1 MKDCLTSGIDT
12 VMSWTWFK
20 DMLQQVVT
28 WFKDMLQQVVTYVV
42 SQAICVPFIKE
53 PFQDL
58 AHPLGGYA
66 LKNAMNLRIT
76 INGREEEAEIGGWFL
91 QPLDYI
97 GGNLPIDNNEQFVK
111 NQQDGF
117 LIQEN
122 QTVIL
127 YLHGNAETRAQYHR
141 RALYILFQK
150 MGYHVLAID
159 YRGYG
164 DSSKV
169 TPSQTTMVED
179 ANSAFNWLEEN
190 SHPSANIFIWGHS
203 LGTGVTSK
211 LAHVLTHSSRLS
223 GIFLEAPFN
232 RMLDEVHTFRLSRL
246 LPWIGLDIA
255 ETLSLADLLFD
266 STHWLQNVKIPILIM
281 HAEDDQV
288 IPFHLA
294 SKLYDDLKR
303 AGGNV
308 QFHSF
313 SSEQRLR
320 HSGIFQAKNPT
331 TLSDIVT
338 AFVEKIVQS

>member
-1 MKDCLTSGIDT
+1 MC
-12 VMSWTWFK
+12 WTWFK
-20 DMLQQVVT
+20 NMLQQI
-28 WFKDMLQQVVTYVV
+28 VTYVV
-42 SQAICVPFIKE
+42 SQAICIPFIKK

-58 AHPLGGYA
+58 AHPLRGYA
-66 LKNAMNLRIT
+66 LKNAMNLRIS
-76 INGREEEAEIGGWFL
+76 GRDEEAEIGAWFL
-91 QPLDYI
+91 QPLDYN
-97 GGNLPIDNNEQFVK
+97 GSNLAMDNDEQFV
-111 NQQDGF
+111 QQDGF
-117 LIQEN
+117 LIKEN

-127 YLHGNAETRAQYHR
+127 YLHGNSETRAQYHR

-164 DSSKV
+164 DSSK
-169 TPSQTTMVED
+169 TTLSQTSMVED
-179 ANSAFNWLEEN
+179 ANSAFKWLEEN
-190 SHPSANIFIWGHS
+190 SHPSTNIFIWGHS

-211 LAHVLTHSSRLS
+211 LAHVLTQAESTSSKLS

-232 RMLDEVHTFRLSRL
+232 RMLDEVQTFRLSRL

-255 ETLSLADLLFD
+255 ETLRQADMLFD
-266 STHWLQNVKIPILIM
+266 STHWLENVKIPILIM
-281 HAEDDQV
+281 HAEDDKV

-313 SSEQRLR
+313 SSEQRLG
-320 HSGIFQAKNPT
+320 HDGIFKAKIPT
-331 TLSDIVT
+331 LFSDIVT
-338 AFVEKIVQS
+338 EFVEKNVQS